1 MDLNSPLMLNEAVGF
16 SGDSV
21 ESVSMAINRYG
32 REARMEPISVSVT
45 QEGSGTSS
53 FFRGIAVF
61 TPEYDEEAEQG

>member
-1 MDLNSPLMLNEAVGF
+1 MDFNSPLMLNEAVGF
-16 SGDSV
+16 SGDSI

-45 QEGSGTSS
+45 QEGSGASS